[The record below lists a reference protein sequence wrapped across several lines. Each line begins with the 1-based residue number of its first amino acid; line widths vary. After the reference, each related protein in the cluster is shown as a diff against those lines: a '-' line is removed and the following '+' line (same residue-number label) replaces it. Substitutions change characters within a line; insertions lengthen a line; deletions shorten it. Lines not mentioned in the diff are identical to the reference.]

1 MFRLMTSETMRAMVL
16 SDYATG
22 TLVETQVPKPVACPG
37 QILVRVVAS
46 GVNPIDF
53 KIRKGVASHAM
64 PALPAILGTDLAGI
78 VEAVGDG
85 ISKFKVGDEVYGLT
99 GGVRGLPGS
108 LAEYSAVDADLLALK
123 PKNIS
128 MREAAALPLV
138 FLTAWEGLVDRAGV
152 HAGQSVLIQGG
163 AGGVG
168 HVAVQIARAFGA
180 DVFAT
185 ASAAK
190 LKIVESFGATAIEY
204 QTSKVEGYVAKYA
217 RGVGFDLVYD
227 TVGGKTLDDSL
238 VAAKPYG
245 HVLSCYAFGTTNLAP
260 GSLRCV
266 TLSGVYVLFP
276 MMAGQGRAHHGEI
289 LLNASRLVEEGKV
302 KPLVDESRYTLAQ
315 AQAAHEALEAGKV
328 LGKVVIDVAAA

>member
-1 MFRLMTSETMRAMVL
+1 
-16 SDYATG
+16 
-22 TLVETQVPKPVACPG
+22 
-37 QILVRVVAS
+37 
-46 GVNPIDF
+46 
-53 KIRKGVASHAM
+53 M

-190 LKIVESFGATAIEY
+190 LKIEI
-204 QTSKVEGYVAKYA
+204 
-217 RGVGFDLVYD
+217 
-227 TVGGKTLDDSL
+227 
-238 VAAKPYG
+238 
-245 HVLSCYAFGTTNLAP
+245 
-260 GSLRCV
+260 
-266 TLSGVYVLFP
+266 
-276 MMAGQGRAHHGEI
+276 GRAH
-289 LLNASRLVEEGKV
+289 V
-302 KPLVDESRYTLAQ
+302 
-315 AQAAHEALEAGKV
+315 
-328 LGKVVIDVAAA
+328 